1 MSDPAGVAIGVR
13 TTVHLLRHGEVHN
26 PEGVL
31 YGRLPGYRLS
41 VRGEQQAQLVADAL
55 AEEDITVLLASPM
68 ERAQQT
74 AAPIAKSHELEVI
87 TEPNLI
93 EAANQFEGRRFG
105 VGDGVLRHPATW
117 PKLINPFKPSWGE
130 PYVEIAARMRA
141 AVSRAT
147 ELAAGHTAVCV
158 SHQLPIWTSR
168 RNFEG
173 KRMWHDPRQRQCGL
187 ASLTTLVFDGDELVE
202 LRYREPAGAS
212 DPTVTGA

>member
-1 MSDPAGVAIGVR
+1 MPA
-13 TTVHLLRHGEVHN
+13 
-26 PEGVL
+26 
-31 YGRLPGYRLS
+31 
-41 VRGEQQAQLVADAL
+41 D
-55 AEEDITVLLASPM
+55 
-68 ERAQQT
+68 T

-141 AVSRAT
+141 AVSRGR

-212 DPTVTGA
+212 DPTVTETVAKVLRDPDLAKKLADVGAEPGSLSGGEFGAYLHTEADKWGKLIKDAGVVIQ